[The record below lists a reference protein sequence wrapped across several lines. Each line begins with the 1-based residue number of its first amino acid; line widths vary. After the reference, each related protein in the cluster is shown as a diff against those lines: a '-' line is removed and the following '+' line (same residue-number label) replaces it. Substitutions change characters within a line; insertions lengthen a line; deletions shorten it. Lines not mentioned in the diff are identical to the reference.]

1 MRCNV
6 CDQDKEP
13 NQFQTYFHSTQNKM
27 RTRRQ
32 CTECLYK
39 IRMKR
44 KDPDKFYEN
53 NPDYHK
59 CNTCSEWKL
68 VSEYYMTAAG
78 KIYSNRCRACTKIV
92 DAQNRHKKLSNNC
105 GSDKVKTNPNQYTD
119 KYQKECTFYLMET
132 LGYIYDEPTGI
143 WIKEG
148 YKEIRDGKPYFPNI
162 KPTYR
167 TNRKVTPTKLDRV
180 INLRQRGLS
189 YEQIAEEL
197 EISDTTVYK
206 IIKKWKSQSK

>member
-27 RTRRQ
+27 RTRKQ
-32 CTECLYK
+32 CTECLYELK
-39 IRMKR
+39 MKR
-44 KDPDKFYEN
+44 RNPDKFYEN

-68 VSEYYMTAAG
+68 IKEYYTTAAG
-78 KIYSNRCRACTKIV
+78 RIYSNRCRVCTKKH
-92 DAQNRHKKLSNNC
+92 DADNRHRKLSDNC
-105 GSDKVKTNPNQYTD
+105 GSDKIKPTPNQYTD
-119 KYQKECTFYLMET
+119 KYQKACTFYFMES

-143 WIKEG
+143 WTKEG
-148 YKEIRDGKPYFPNI
+148 FKEIRDGKPFFPHI
-162 KPTYR
+162 KPTFR
-167 TNRKVTPTKLDRV
+167 TNRKVTPTKSEKV
-180 INLRQRGLS
+180 ISLREQGLS
-189 YEQIAEEL
+189 YEQIAADL

-206 IIKKWKSQSK
+206 IIKKWKQNQ